1 MTQPTAD
8 RLALLYRVSQAFN
21 LSLDLDAVLTR
32 VMDEVIAATRAERGF
47 LMLTDAND
55 TLTFRAARAMDR
67 QTIDAPEFQISR
79 GLVERVAREGQP
91 QLASDAQSDGWL
103 RTRPSVAGLQLRSIL
118 CVPLQTKGST
128 IGVIYVDNRVQAGVF
143 TPDDLELLSALAHQ
157 AAFAIENARL
167 FSDVQSKLSSLRLL
181 HDISADLTSTL
192 DLNRVLI
199 ACLQRVQNLLD
210 VATASILTI
219 EGNELV
225 FQVAIGEKAG
235 EVKPFR
241 VPMGSGIAGWVAQN
255 AQAAFTNDV
264 GHAPRFYRAVDE
276 GTGFTT
282 QALMAAPLIV
292 NDRVIGV
299 VEVSNKPGGF
309 AESDLDLLS
318 TIAGGAAIAIENAR
332 LHQIAVEE
340 ARMEREL
347 QVALQVQSSL
357 IPHDTPQIP
366 GWEFAALWHPA
377 RVVGG
382 DYYDFIPLANLAK
395 ARSVEPSQEPA
406 LPKVSKGLGIVI
418 GDVTG
423 KGMSAAL
430 FMTLTRSTVRASIVA
445 GRSPADCISQANTLI
460 AADAAN
466 GMFVTFFYGQL
477 DPTTG
482 ELTYVNAGHNPP
494 LYYHTA
500 DHRMTRLVRT
510 GLALGIN
517 DAFRYEQR
525 TVILEPGDFVLL
537 YTDGVTEAFDADHE
551 LFGEERLRRIV
562 NAKRNS
568 TAAEIIA
575 TLEAAL
581 DDFTSGASPS
591 DDITLVFVKRL

>member
-1 MTQPTAD
+1 
-8 RLALLYRVSQAFN
+8 
-21 LSLDLDAVLTR
+21 
-32 VMDEVIAATRAERGF
+32 
-47 LMLTDAND
+47 
-55 TLTFRAARAMDR
+55 
-67 QTIDAPEFQISR
+67 
-79 GLVERVAREGQP
+79 
-91 QLASDAQSDGWL
+91 
-103 RTRPSVAGLQLRSIL
+103 
-118 CVPLQTKGST
+118 
-128 IGVIYVDNRVQAGVF
+128 
-143 TPDDLELLSALAHQ
+143 
-157 AAFAIENARL
+157 
-167 FSDVQSKLSSLRLL
+167 
-181 HDISADLTSTL
+181 
-192 DLNRVLI
+192 
-199 ACLQRVQNLLD
+199 
-210 VATASILTI
+210 
-219 EGNELV
+219 
-225 FQVAIGEKAG
+225 
-235 EVKPFR
+235 
-241 VPMGSGIAGWVAQN
+241 MGRGIAGWVAQN

-264 GHAPRFYRAVDE
+264 GHDPRFYRAVDD

-282 QALMAAPLIV
+282 QALLAAPLIV
-292 NDRVIGV
+292 NERVIGV

-332 LHQIAVEE
+332 LHQIAIEE

-347 QVALQVQSSL
+347 QVALEVQSSL
-357 IPHDTPQIP
+357 IPRQTPQIP

-382 DYYDFIPLANLAK
+382 DYYDFIPVNLAK
-395 ARSVEPSQEPA
+395 LEDLATSSGVTEPSQ
-406 LPKVSKGLGIVI
+406 GLGIVI
-418 GDVTG
+418 GDVTD
-423 KGMSAAL
+423 KGMPAAL
-430 FMTLTRSTVRASIVA
+430 FMTLTRSTVRASVVA

-500 DHRMTRLVRT
+500 DHCMTGLART
-510 GLALGIN
+510 GMALGIN

-551 LFGEERLRRIV
+551 QFGEERLRRIV
-562 NAKRNS
+562 NDKRNS

-581 DDFTSGASPS
+581 DDFTGGASPS